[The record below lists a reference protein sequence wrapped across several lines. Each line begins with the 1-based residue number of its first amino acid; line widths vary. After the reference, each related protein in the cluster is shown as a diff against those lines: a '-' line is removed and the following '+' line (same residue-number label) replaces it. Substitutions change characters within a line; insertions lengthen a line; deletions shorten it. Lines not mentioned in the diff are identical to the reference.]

1 MGWAWALFD
10 KHENFVMGM
19 SIGEISAN
27 EDERESDET
36 YFVIWREVWVGIARD
51 VLIVGLPQLR
61 GH

>member
-1 MGWAWALFD
+1 
-10 KHENFVMGM
+10 MGM